1 VGLAV
6 GVVGSLV
13 GLAVGASVL
22 EGIDVGAALEIL
34 VGLIE
39 GSALGL

>member
-1 VGLAV
+1 L
-6 GVVGSLV
+6 
-13 GLAVGASVL
+13 VL

-39 GSALGL
+39 GSALGF